1 MVIRPYRGPADDPG
15 LAEMRAAAGW
25 PERFDCLI
33 AEDDDGAVAGCG
45 WLDWWDEA
53 DGTRLYLLSGGIAPA
68 RRGRGLGRALLS
80 QQEAEAAQ
88 LWERDPGSGPA
99 LLGANA
105 GPDQP
110 SALALLT
117 AAGYRVRFTIV
128 DLACDPAEAGKSPEA
143 TDPAPGDN
151 TAEATDPAEGGAPP
165 ADEVAGVRIR
175 PVEENHH
182 PAIYAAVTTCFAD
195 SRLGQVERTYAEY
208 LEEAKNPD
216 LWLVAWDDD
225 GIAAVVINEVLGDG
239 VVDTPWVAVLPRR
252 RRQGLASALL
262 RRNFALLATNGIREA
277 RIRTVQENPNKTVS
291 LYERLGYRITGR
303 LPRYAKPLPFAL
315 SAAGPD
321 PTGPDHP

>member
-1 MVIRPYRGPADDPG
+1 MVIRPYGGPADDAG
-15 LAEMRAAAGW
+15 LAAIRAGTGW
-25 PERFDCLI
+25 PERLDCLV
-33 AEDDDGAVAGCG
+33 AENDDGEVAGYG

-53 DGTRLYLLSGGIAPA
+53 DTTRLYLLSGGIAPA
-68 RRGRGLGRALLS
+68 HRGRGLGRALLS
-80 QQEAEAAQ
+80 HQEAEAAR
-88 LWERDPGSGPA
+88 LWQRDPGPGPA

-128 DLACDPAEAGKSPEA
+128 DLACNPAEVAKSAAA
-143 TDPAPGDN
+143 TDPAG
-151 TAEATDPAEGGAPP
+151 AAAPAAG
-165 ADEVAGVRIR
+165 EVAGVRLR
-175 PVEENHH
+175 PVEDKHH

-195 SRLGQVERTYAEY
+195 SRLGQEPRTYADY
-208 LEEAKNPD
+208 LEDVQDQE
-216 LWLVAWDDD
+216 LWLVAWDDE
-225 GIAAVVINEVLGDG
+225 GVAAVVINEVLGDG

-262 RRNFALLATNGIREA
+262 RRNFARLAAHGIREA

-291 LYERLGYRITGR
+291 LYEQLGYRVTGR

-315 SAAGPD
+315 SAARPD
-321 PTGPDHP
+321 PTGQHHP